1 MKKEMGKFYF
11 VFAVVIILVLAS
23 GVFAQSVG
31 LSGKT
36 KEIVDKIVEDQG
48 ISKDKIKSV
57 EKVDFDKL
65 PSQVDLKNI
74 DSTNLAVYEVDYG
87 GEAPVFVVTAS
98 KELLEIEASDKI
110 YKRML
115 LTYGIKGDISETTFL
130 NTGTGVES
138 SIEKGYVMMRSG
150 SVTGIST
157 NLDSLSGNGEVE
169 VILYVNGVP
178 SGFGN
183 TLNVDSVGVKKDYDT
198 QSIGVIK
205 FDKGDVISTQL
216 IVKGEV
222 LVKNVINLVEITT
235 E

>member
-130 NTGTGVES
+130 NTGTGVEF
-138 SIEKGYVMMRSG
+138 
-150 SVTGIST
+150 
-157 NLDSLSGNGEVE
+157 N
-169 VILYVNGVP
+169 
-178 SGFGN
+178 
-183 TLNVDSVGVKKDYDT
+183 
-198 QSIGVIK
+198 
-205 FDKGDVISTQL
+205 
-216 IVKGEV
+216 
-222 LVKNVINLVEITT
+222 
-235 E
+235 